1 MATKN
6 NRNNGKIDGKYW
18 NLEHI
23 MHPRSVAIIGAS
35 SNPDKVGHV
44 ILQNYLDAGYSGRIY
59 PINIKNEGTIMGL
72 KAYKSVK
79 EIKDSIDLAV
89 IAVPAQA
96 VPSVLEECGMAGVKG
111 AIVVSGGFAEV
122 GQTELQDMIVKT
134 AEKYSM
140 PVIGPNCLGV
150 MDPRTRIDTLFLPTF
165 KIDKPSIGGV
175 SFASQS
181 GAVGS
186 SILDMIDNEGFG
198 MARFISYGNA
208 AVVDEVD
215 ILNYL
220 ANDKDT
226 KVIVF
231 YIEGVKR
238 GKEFIEVAKKATLKK
253 PVVIIKGGVTEAGAG
268 AAHSHT
274 AALAGSYEAY
284 EAVFK
289 QFGFCVA
296 EDIKDLLNLAKIFET
311 QPLSTGNRVA
321 IITNGGGTGVLA
333 TDALYKN
340 GLSLPELSEESKKGL
355 RKVLPPIVNVRMPL
369 DLAGDADDKRFSDAL
384 SIIESDP
391 NVDAIMAIAL
401 FQTPGADSRVAASLI
416 HYGTLMKKPLVVVS
430 MGGSYTQAHRA
441 MIESSGVPVY
451 SSPGEAAGAL
461 RALFDYSL
469 YREAHKGG
477 MNDGKDNK
485 KN

>member
-1 MATKN
+1 MVEKKGSN
-6 NRNNGKIDGKYW
+6 MIKGKYW
-18 NLEHI
+18 SLEHI
-23 MHPRSVAIIGAS
+23 MHPHSVAIIGAS
-35 SNPDKVGHV
+35 NNPDKIGHV
-44 ILQNYLDAGYSGRIY
+44 ILQNYIDAGYEGKLY
-59 PINIKNEGTIMGL
+59 PINIKSTGTIMGF
-72 KAYKSVK
+72 KSYKSILD
-79 EIKDSIDLAV
+79 IKKSIDLAV
-89 IAVPAQA
+89 IAVPAQI
-96 VPSVLEECGMAGVKG
+96 VPAVLEECGKAQVKG
-111 AIVVSGGFAEV
+111 SVVVSGGFAEV
-122 GQTELQDMIVKT
+122 GNTKLQDMLVDIAK
-134 AEKYSM
+134 KYSM

-150 MDPRTRIDTLFLPTF
+150 MDPRSRIDTLFLPTF

-208 AVVDEVD
+208 AVIDEVD

-220 ANDKDT
+220 ADDKDT

-238 GKEFIEVAKKATLKK
+238 GKEFIEVAKRASLKK
-253 PVVIIKGGVTEAGAG
+253 PIVVIKGGVTEAGAG

-289 QFGFCVA
+289 QFGFTIA
-296 EDIKDLLNLAKIFET
+296 KDIKDLLNYAKIFET
-311 QPLSTGNRVA
+311 QPLATGNRVA

-340 GLSLPELSEESKKGL
+340 GLVLSELSDSSKKYL
-355 RKVLPPIVNVRMPL
+355 RKVMPPIVNIRMPL
-369 DLAGDADDKRFSDAL
+369 DMAGDADDKRFSAAL
-384 SIIESDP
+384 ATVENDP
-391 NVDAIMAIAL
+391 NIDAVMAIAL
-401 FQTPGADSRVAASLI
+401 FQTPGADSRVAATLI
-416 HYGTLMKKPLVVVS
+416 HYGTQMKKPLVVVS
-430 MGGSYTQAHRA
+430 MGGSYTQLHKN

-451 SSPGEAAGAL
+451 SSPGEAAEAL
-461 RALFDYSL
+461 AALFAYSK
-469 YREAHKGG
+469 YVHDKE
-477 MNDGKDNK
+477 GKLED
-485 KN
+485 KNQNTQQ